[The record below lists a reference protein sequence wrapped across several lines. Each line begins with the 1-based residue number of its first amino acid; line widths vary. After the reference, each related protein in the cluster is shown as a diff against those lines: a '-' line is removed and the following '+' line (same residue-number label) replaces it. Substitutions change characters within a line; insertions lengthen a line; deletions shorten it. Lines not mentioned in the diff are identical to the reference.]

1 MSSLKTV
8 TDLQGMKRFHI
19 RNEIIK
25 ALKEKGLYIEAKDN
39 EMQIPICSRSGDV
52 VEQIMKPQ
60 WWVSCK
66 PMAEEALKVCDKR
79 WIVSD
84 GSEPMPG
91 SSRSN
96 PRSLLEIGLDGW
108 RICRIGV
115 SRVNCGGVTDVLLTY
130 SNSREKLLT

>member
-1 MSSLKTV
+1 M

-66 PMAEEALKVCDKR
+66 PMAEEALKVRDKR
-79 WIVSD
+79 WQVSD
-84 GSEPMPG
+84 SSEPMPA
-91 SSRSN
+91 SSRFN
-96 PRSLLEIGLDGW
+96 PRSLLETGLDGW

-115 SRVNCGGVTDVLLTY
+115 SRVNYGGVTDVLLIY
-130 SNSREKLLT
+130 SSSRARLST

>member
-1 MSSLKTV
+1 
-8 TDLQGMKRFHI
+8 MKRFHI

-66 PMAEEALKVCDKR
+66 PMAEEALKVRQKR

-84 GSEPMPG
+84 SSEPMPA

-96 PRSLLEIGLDGW
+96 PRSLLETGLDGW
-108 RICRIGV
+108 RTCRIGV
-115 SRVNCGGVTDVLLTY
+115 SRVNYGGVTDVPLTY
-130 SNSREKLLT
+130 SNSRERLSTWVPSRKQGWC

>member
-1 MSSLKTV
+1 
-8 TDLQGMKRFHI
+8 MKRFHI

-66 PMAEEALKVCDKR
+66 PMAEEALKVCLKKVGQFLTVANQCRRAKDPTKGLCWR
-79 WIVSD
+79 LDSMDGEHAGLVYLASIVV
-84 GSEPMPG
+84 GSPM
-91 SSRSN
+91 SRL
-96 PRSLLEIGLDGW
+96 PTQIRGRG
-108 RICRIGV
+108 CRRE
-115 SRVNCGGVTDVLLTY
+115 SRVAMQ
-130 SNSREKLLT
+130 S

>member
-1 MSSLKTV
+1 MPESTRSAARSSPKTF

-66 PMAEEALKVCDKR
+66 PMAEEALKVCKNKV
-79 WIVSD
+79 VS
-84 GSEPMPG
+84 
-91 SSRSN
+91 
-96 PRSLLEIGLDGW
+96 I
-108 RICRIGV
+108 
-115 SRVNCGGVTDVLLTY
+115 
-130 SNSREKLLT
+130 